1 MQHTRLQIHQHSAG
15 DIATTSSLVEVDV
28 DALQLEIGITVVGTS
43 GIHAV
48 LVRDDFPELGTDLE
62 KETKQ
67 GKKRDSRTRICK

>member
-62 KETKQ
+62 
-67 GKKRDSRTRICK
+67 RRRSRMRRSP